1 MSRGVSVPLSELARR
16 LVDAP
21 TFVIVATLNP
31 DGGPQSSVVWIK
43 RDGDDLIFS
52 TVRGR
57 QKARNLARDPRI
69 SVCFFDP
76 TSPGNY
82 VEVRGTVALSEAGG
96 RELID
101 ELSWKYTGHGYPQ
114 EPTGTVRLVCRVT
127 ATQVHSR

>member
-1 MSRGVSVPLSELARR
+1 MIGGVTAALSELARR

-21 TFVIVATLNP
+21 TFVIVTTLNP

-57 QKARNLARDPRI
+57 QKARNLERDPRI
-69 SVCFFDP
+69 SVCLFDP
-76 TSPGNY
+76 AAPISY
-82 VEVRGTVALSEAGG
+82 VEVRGTVALSEEGG

-101 ELSWKYTGHGYPQ
+101 ELSHKYTGH
-114 EPTGTVRLVCRVT
+114 
-127 ATQVHSR
+127 